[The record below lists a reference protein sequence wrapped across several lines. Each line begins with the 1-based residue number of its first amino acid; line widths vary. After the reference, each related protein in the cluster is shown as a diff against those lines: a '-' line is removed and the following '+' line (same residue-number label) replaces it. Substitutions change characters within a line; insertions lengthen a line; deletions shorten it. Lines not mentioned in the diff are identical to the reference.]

1 MSSEIESR
9 TGGCRPLRGILAAS
23 LLRRLLNC
31 VEHGRLVV
39 RTPEGVTLE
48 RQSGRPGPEGVL
60 VLHRWRAIRRMLAG
74 GDVAFAEA
82 YVEGEWSTP
91 DLVALLELAAVN
103 IDGIDR
109 AAAGST
115 PVRFLHR
122 LRHMLRANS
131 RRGSRR
137 NIAFHYDLGN
147 DFYRLWLDP
156 GMLYS
161 SALYEKPT
169 DTLEEAQ
176 ENKLRRIGEL
186 LDLSPG
192 QSVLEIGC
200 GWGALAARM
209 ASAGALVKGI
219 TLSAEQL
226 AHARTLGEKNGLSE
240 SMRFELEDYRD
251 TGGSFDRVVSIEMF
265 EAVGEQYWPTYFDTL
280 RRLLK
285 GDGHAVLQIISID
298 ESRFDGYRRGADFI
312 QRHIFPGGMLPT
324 GTIIRRLAQEH
335 GFSLVS
341 AENFGGSYALTLAEW
356 HKRFQ
361 RNWPAIQRL
370 GFDQRFRR
378 LWEYYLAYCEAGFRA
393 GTIDVGLYVLKPEAE
408 YG

>member
-9 TGGCRPLRGILAAS
+9 TDGCRPLRGILAAS

-39 RTPEGVTLE
+39 RTPEGDTLE
-48 RQSGRPGPEGVL
+48 RQSGRPGPEGML

-251 TGGSFDRVVSIEMF
+251 TDGSFDRVVSIEMF

-285 GDGHAVLQIISID
+285 GDGHAVLQIISIH

-312 QRHIFPGGMLPT
+312 QRHIFPGDMLPT
-324 GTIIRRLAQEH
+324 GTIIQRLAQEH

-356 HKRFQ
+356 RRRFQ